1 MHALGKCELPGSER
15 ALEVA
20 PFWLQPARSVWAV
33 PRDVSCCGRLV
44 LSLQKGWQCLSWVK
58 WHLVGV
64 GMALLA
70 KTNTAKKADD
80 IQEELFLQLE
90 AASFILLDAEQ

>member
-1 MHALGKCELPGSER
+1 MLWASVSSQVLSMPWSFKG
-15 ALEVA
+15 
-20 PFWLQPARSVWAV
+20 PFWLQPARSIWAV
-33 PRDVSCCGRLV
+33 PRDVSCSGRLV
-44 LSLQKGWQCLSWVK
+44 LSLQMGWPCLSWVK

-70 KTNTAKKADD
+70 KTNIAKKADD

>member
-1 MHALGKCELPGSER
+1 MARYKLG
-15 ALEVA
+15 
-20 PFWLQPARSVWAV
+20 W
-33 PRDVSCCGRLV
+33 
-44 LSLQKGWQCLSWVK
+44 

-70 KTNTAKKADD
+70 KTNIAKKADD

-90 AASFILLDAEQ
+90 GASFVLVDAEQ

>member
-1 MHALGKCELPGSER
+1 M
-15 ALEVA
+15 
-20 PFWLQPARSVWAV
+20 
-33 PRDVSCCGRLV
+33 PRDVSCSGRLV
-44 LSLQKGWQCLSWVK
+44 LSLQKGWQCLSCVK

-70 KTNTAKKADD
+70 KTNIAKKADD